1 MPATACR
8 SHASTLSAPLANR
21 YTADAAN
28 GAKNH
33 ATAPAA
39 AHETRMAAPSDAQ
52 IEKTDTA
59 EVVTRGAG
67 PENLRRIADYQ
78 LSNVAQLL

>member
-1 MPATACR
+1 
-8 SHASTLSAPLANR
+8 
-21 YTADAAN
+21 
-28 GAKNH
+28 
-33 ATAPAA
+33 
-39 AHETRMAAPSDAQ
+39 MAAPSDAQ

-67 PENLRRIADYQ
+67 PENLRRFADYQ